1 MENERKNKIEYRK
14 EGDYYITNLT
24 MPKAE
29 YAEYCIGK
37 YGRLRS
43 NYLKEHKKTE
53 YTIMLMDGTLRKH
66 IVQIDMDARNIKAI
80 L

>member
-1 MENERKNKIEYRK
+1 MENERKKKIEYRK

-37 YGRLRS
+37 YGRLR
-43 NYLKEHKKTE
+43 
-53 YTIMLMDGTLRKH
+53 
-66 IVQIDMDARNIKAI
+66 
-80 L
+80 